1 MTELIRTL
9 QRGNAANAAANFGKA
24 EVGLQAGHAYGQ
36 NIVAGFSEVPT
47 LDLAPVYV
55 RLGGIEGGFLMDA
68 TSYAWD
74 AQGLVVSSDLML
86 LGVTGWYGA
95 APPASSWLRL
105 PVPSAGLQQTPEPLL
120 ETAAKANSIAIPNG
134 FNPADPASVAAA
146 LALLPANGSDTF
158 SKVQPDNLGLIGP
171 SLEIELLDVS
181 TGASVVAVDYNY
193 ALVLPAESFSLATGG
208 VAVVVDTVASVPGT
222 GVPILGAEQVTP
234 TSVATDAGWTLL
246 FNGTEDEGSVGV
258 AGFPF
263 AFTLAGQPYTSCFVT
278 SNAYLTFGAVDVE
291 YQELSATVPALP
303 KLHIGSGDFSYQRVY
318 AKIAAGT
325 VRVRWEGNSS
335 WSAAA
340 GSSNRFLEVAF
351 FQGQFIE
358 VRSGSISGAT
368 TGPFMLATASTALAT
383 GAFAANES
391 WVFSGNTAGTVW
403 SLQQGYRID

>member
-208 VAVVVDTVASVPGT
+208 VAVVVDGTPVPAAVITLATMAPAIDAGTAVAVPAAAVTLQRLAPEVDAAAVRVSVPAAAVLIDPAVPGISTSASVVAPAAD
-222 GVPILGAEQVTP
+222 V
-234 TSVATDAGWTLL
+234 SVAALAPVIDAGA
-246 FNGTEDEGSVGV
+246 TEVLVPV
-258 AGFPF
+258 AGMALIAVP
-263 AFTLAGQPYTSCFVT
+263 P
-278 SNAYLTFGAVDVE
+278 AVDAGE
-291 YQELSATVPALP
+291 PDYW
-303 KLHIGSGDFSYQRVY
+303 GDWVMQQYGWQADIY
-318 AKIAAGT
+318 PDGWAG
-325 VRVRWEGNSS
+325 
-335 WSAAA
+335 
-340 GSSNRFLEVAF
+340 
-351 FQGQFIE
+351 
-358 VRSGSISGAT
+358 
-368 TGPFMLATASTALAT
+368 
-383 GAFAANES
+383 
-391 WVFSGNTAGTVW
+391 
-403 SLQQGYRID
+403 